1 MQAKPFLRIAKV
13 AVPLVVVFFIGRV
26 IYQNWQQVQEAQWT
40 LEALYLLGS
49 FVCTGFWFL
58 IRPWT
63 WGIILAHFGHALSY
77 QQSFLVVRQAEL
89 SRYVPGA
96 IWQYVSRAYLAG
108 QQGVPAAATLAATLV
123 DTVILLMAS
132 VLPAM
137 WFLTETLPALGDHQ
151 RVLVVVIPAVACVA
165 VHPRVLNLWAGF
177 LSRKLK
183 QPYTELKIRWAAM
196 AGIWAVYLLTWV
208 VLGLGVGLFVRAV
221 LAIPLDWLP
230 RLASHY
236 ALGWFVGMISIIAP
250 AGMGVRDGTFG
261 LLTSNLMP
269 IGTAMT
275 VAVGVRLWLT
285 LTELF
290 WTLSGRWLF
299 RESGAE

>member
-1 MQAKPFLRIAKV
+1 MIKPFFRIAKI
-13 AVPLVVVFFIGRV
+13 AVPLVVAFFIGRV
-26 IYQNWQQVQEAQWT
+26 IYENWQQVQEEQWT
-40 LEALYLLGS
+40 LDALFLLGS
-49 FVCTGFWFL
+49 FLCTGFWFL

-63 WGIILAHFGHALSY
+63 WGIILARFGHPLSY
-77 QQSFLVVRQAEL
+77 RQSFLIVRQAEL

-108 QQGVPAAATLAATLV
+108 QQGVPAAAALAATLV

-132 VLPAM
+132 ILPAM
-137 WFLTETLPALGDHQ
+137 WFLEEMLPVLGGHQ
-151 RVLVVVIPAVACVA
+151 RVLVFAIPAVACVA

-177 LSRKLK
+177 LSHKLK
-183 QPYTELKIRWAAM
+183 QPYTELKIRWVAM

-208 VLGLGVGLFVRAV
+208 VLGFGVALFVRAV
-221 LAIPLDWLP
+221 LVIPLDWLP

-236 ALGWFVGMISIIAP
+236 ALGWFVGMISVIAP

-261 LLTSNLMP
+261 LLTSQLMP

-290 WTLSGRWLF
+290 WTLGGRWVL
-299 RESGAE
+299 RERGAE